1 MKYWIIINNVQVG
14 PKSLE
19 ELREQPGL
27 SLSTPIWH
35 EGLADWTTVAM
46 IPEIASWFNAP
57 IDPYSTAQGQQA
69 DYKQSNSSSQGA
81 QTGYQQPYGQ
91 QAYGPQSNGQDYNR
105 QYNQGYGQPYGAF
118 GPGRQTGQPPMPN
131 NYLIWAIITTICC
144 CIVTGIVA
152 IVYASKV
159 SPAYYSG
166 NYLAAQD
173 ASNKAEMWVIISF
186 VLGLIVQPFYALFSL
201 MSV

>member
-1 MKYWIIINNVQVG
+1 MKYWIIINNVQIG

-19 ELREQPGL
+19 ELKEQPGL

-46 IPEIASWFNAP
+46 IPEIACWFNTP
-57 IDPYSTAQGQQA
+57 IDPYASAQSQQPG
-69 DYKQSNSSSQGA
+69 YQQQSYQQQGY
-81 QTGYQQPYGQ
+81 QQSYQQPYGQ
-91 QAYGPQSNGQDYNR
+91 QYGAYN
-105 QYNQGYGQPYGAF
+105 QPYGQQ
-118 GPGRQTGQPPMPN
+118 PGQQPGQPPMPR
-131 NYLIWAIITTICC
+131 NYLIWAIIVTICC

-152 IVYASKV
+152 IIYASKV

-166 NYLAAQD
+166 NYMAAQD
-173 ASNKAEMWVIISF
+173 ASNKAEMWVIVSF
-186 VLGLIVQPFYALFSL
+186 VLGLIIQPFYALFSL